1 MTAYTKLRPALVAV
15 TIAAMLSA
23 QQAPPPAQPAAP
35 GTVPATTPA
44 RPAVATI
51 GGLNFDGASL
61 TTVIDIL
68 AKNLRINYIL
78 DPKVNGKVTMNTY
91 GEIKPMDVRQ

>member
-1 MTAYTKLRPALVAV
+1 MTASSKLRPALVAV

-23 QQAPPPAQPAAP
+23 QPAPPQAAQGGPA
-35 GTVPATTPA
+35 
-44 RPAVATI
+44 I

-68 AKNLRINYIL
+68 CKNLKINYIL
-78 DPKVNGKVTMNTY
+78 DPKVSGKVTMNTY
-91 GEIKPMDVRQ
+91 GEIKPVDVRQLLETILRINGAVI